1 MNDWYKKTD
10 AQLSAAAHNA
20 ATVLNGALLA
30 YGVTAAQANAI
41 ETGADTIDASVTDI
55 TTKKAGLAAA
65 FDEKA
70 VNRQSTITALNV
82 VAGIIYNNPGV
93 TTAML
98 LEAGYSPRDTT
109 PTTIIPFPAT
119 ELLANPFADGSVEL
133 KWARNG
139 NPQGVIFNVEVRSEG
154 DTWSQLASTTKAKI
168 TVNGFA
174 PGVSKWFR
182 VVATKNDLVAL
193 PSNEAPIYFEEELA
207 LEIAA

>member
-1 MNDWYKKTD
+1 MNDWTKKTD
-10 AQLSAAAHNA
+10 AQLSSAAHNA

-55 TTKKAGLAAA
+55 TAKKASLAAA
-65 FDEKA
+65 FEEKV
-70 VNRQSTITALNV
+70 VNRANTITALNV

-109 PTTIIPFPAT
+109 PSTIIPFPAT
-119 ELLANPFADGSVEL
+119 GLLASPFADGSVEL

-139 NPQGVIFNVEVRSEG
+139 NPNGVIFNIEVRPEG
-154 DTWSQLASTTKAKI
+154 GTWSQIATTTRAKI

-174 PGVSKWFR
+174 PGVAKWFR
-182 VVATKNDLVAL
+182 VIATKNDIVAL
-193 PSNEAPIYFEEELA
+193 PSNEAPIYSGEELT